1 MLSKYLNP
9 TSSLLYSRSTQA
21 RIQCCAYYSF
31 VAHVVLTSPLRVLC
45 SVYIGDETADQE
57 PDFQYTPD
65 TYHISTTLPPGG
77 DPLGGSLSL
86 LQEGLDSGAALA
98 QFEVAS
104 QDQ

>member
-1 MLSKYLNP
+1 M
-9 TSSLLYSRSTQA
+9 
-21 RIQCCAYYSF
+21 
-31 VAHVVLTSPLRVLC
+31 LTSPLCVLC

-98 QFEVAS
+98 QFEVTS
-104 QDQ
+104 RNT